1 MFSRKK
7 EKKVQKLIKEHFKAV
22 SQTVKSMEDTIESY
36 LKEDIGEPGEFAY
49 KTHEFESNAD
59 SLRREIIETLYK
71 GAFFPSIREDL
82 VNFVARQDNI
92 ADAAESCCDFI
103 ISQHPEV
110 PDKYTEDILKLAR
123 ASYETLPPLEKAVTH
138 YFNDYKEVKKYI
150 KEVNTKEE
158 DADTMEW
165 HLTEEIFKSKDISLA
180 EKMHINEFIFHIV
193 HISDI
198 IEDAADMLDSVIIK
212 KSI

>member
-7 EKKVQKLIKEHFKAV
+7 EKKVQKLIKDHFEAV
-22 SQTVKSMEDTIESY
+22 SETAKSMENTIESY
-36 LKEDIGEPGEFAY
+36 LKKDLGNPGEFAY
-49 KTHEFESNAD
+49 KTHEFESKAD

-103 ISQHPEV
+103 ISQQPNV
-110 PDKYTEDILKLAR
+110 PKKYTNNILKLAR
-123 ASYETLPPLEKAVTH
+123 ASYETLPPLKKAVNH
-138 YFNDYKEVKKYI
+138 YFNNYKKVKKYI
-150 KEVNTKEE
+150 KDVNTKEE
-158 DADTMEW
+158 NADTLEW
-165 HLTEEIFKSKDISLA
+165 HLTENIFKSDQISLA
-180 EKMHINEFIFHIV
+180 EKMHINEFVFHIA